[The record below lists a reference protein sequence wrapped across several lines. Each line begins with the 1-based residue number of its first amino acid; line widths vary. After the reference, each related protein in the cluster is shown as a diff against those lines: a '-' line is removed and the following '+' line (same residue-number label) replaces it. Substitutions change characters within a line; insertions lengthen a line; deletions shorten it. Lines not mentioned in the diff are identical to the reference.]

1 MEKAKPAEE
10 ATQGVVASTAATA
23 AVAATA
29 GNAALPQQ
37 QSSAKPEAKGPGK
50 PGGGGPGGRPKKKPL
65 STPFEIFGFVLG
77 IVVMAAVWFAPPVL
91 GLEANGMHM
100 LAVFALC
107 LVFWIFNPI
116 PAELTG
122 MIMMFLPPIL
132 GIVKLQVGISG
143 FQSSTTWFLV
153 GGLIIGRMIAVS
165 GLDKRITL
173 TIVKLFGGKSLSLW
187 KVVICIVILCF
198 LLTLVV
204 PSGTVLALLLGAQVY
219 PLVKLY
225 GVDEK
230 SNVAKMLMLSVPIFV
245 LLCGNESLSGSSH
258 NLVLLGCLE
267 DAGISISWL
276 GWFLAIL
283 PDTIIVTVILLFTY
297 KLFLKPEKT
306 QIEGGRDEI
315 VRQLKEMGKFSMDEK
330 KACILFLVALVLW
343 VTNAV
348 TNIPVAIT
356 AIGVA
361 IVAMLPRIG
370 CLDFRDAIKKINWPI
385 ILFVGAVLGI
395 PSMMEAVG
403 MNEAF
408 STMFNSMMPFFN
420 GPIGFVVFLWL
431 LAQITAWLGLSIGS
445 PLLFVPFMF
454 PIAQGLGMPPVYAA
468 LMQGYMQPTVMYYH
482 APAPLV
488 CADYGCYS
496 QGDYIKFQLIVVVAK
511 IIATPLLVGLWWPF
525 LVSVG
530 IL

>member
-1 MEKAKPAEE
+1 MKDD
-10 ATQGVVASTAATA
+10 SSAATA
-23 AVAATA
+23 T
-29 GNAALPQQ
+29 ALPVQG
-37 QSSAKPEAKGPGK
+37 KPKEAAAPAAAPSGKGPGK

-77 IVVMAAVWFAPPVL
+77 IVVLVAVWFAPPVL

-107 LVFWIFNPI
+107 LIFWIFNPI

-122 MIMMFLPPIL
+122 MLMMFLPVIL
-132 GIVKLQVGISG
+132 GIVKLQVGVSG

-153 GGLIIGRMIAVS
+153 GGLIIGRMIATS

-173 TIVKLFGGKSLSLW
+173 TIVKLFGGKSLSIW
-187 KVVICIVILCF
+187 KVVISVIVLAF

-204 PSGTVLALLLGAQVY
+204 PSGTVLSLLLGAQVY
-219 PLVKLY
+219 PLIKLY

-230 SNVAKMLMLSVPIFV
+230 SNVAKMLMLTVPIFV
-245 LLCGNESLSGSSH
+245 LLCGNESMSGSSH

-267 DAGISISWL
+267 DAGIGISWL

-283 PDTIIVTVILLFTY
+283 PDTIIVSVIVLAAY
-297 KLFLKPEKT
+297 KVFLKPEKT
-306 QIEGGRDEI
+306 TIEGGREEI
-315 VRQLKEMGKFSMDEK
+315 VRQLKEMGKLSTDEK
-330 KACILFLVALVLW
+330 KSCVLFLVALVLW

-348 TNIPVAIT
+348 TGIHVAIT
-356 AIGVA
+356 ALGVA

-370 CLDFRDAIKKINWPI
+370 CLEFRDTIKKINWPI

-408 STMFNSMMPFFN
+408 TMLFNSMMPFFS
-420 GPIGFVVFLWL
+420 GSVGFVIFLWL
-431 LAQITAWLGLSIGS
+431 LAQITAWLGLAIGS

-454 PIAQGLGMPPVYAA
+454 PIASGLGLPPVYAA
-468 LMQGYMQPTVMYYH
+468 LLQGYMQPTVMYYH

-488 CADYGCYS
+488 CADYGCYT
-496 QGDYIKFQLIVVVAK
+496 QGDYIKYQLIVVVGK
-511 IIATPLLVGLWWPF
+511 VIATPILFYLWWPF